1 MIECCARAKCAV
13 VVMHS
18 LGVPADRTR
27 VLPDEADPVVVVRDW
42 FAATLE
48 RVTAA
53 GIDPGRV
60 LLDPGIGFGKTPR
73 QSLALLEGIDRLLE
87 LPARVIVGHS
97 RKSFL
102 EPFSGVPPAERD
114 PETLAVSARLAE
126 RGVDVLRVHA
136 PDAHQRFWRVYDRLH
151 PAA

>member
-1 MIECCARAKCAV
+1 
-13 VVMHS
+13 
-18 LGVPADRTR
+18 
-27 VLPDEADPVVVVRDW
+27 VVVRDW

-114 PETLAVSARLAE
+114 PETLAVSARLEE